1 MTAPIIAVLA
11 FDGIS
16 PFHFSVPC
24 LVFGADRTNLGL
36 PRFDFRV
43 CGVEEGLI
51 RTDAGLGILVPHGL
65 AALED
70 ADIVIIPSWK
80 DLEAPLAKPLE
91 EALGRAHR
99 RGALIVGLCLG
110 TFALAA
116 AGLLSGRKA
125 TTHWAYTEQLRAL
138 HPDISV
144 DADVLYVDDGDIVTS
159 AGVAA
164 GLDCCLHI
172 VRARYG
178 AEAALRLARHVVLSP
193 HRQGGQAQFIERPVA
208 KSADA
213 DRFTEVLDA
222 VRATSGETHSLDSV
236 AEAAG
241 LTRRTFTRRFQKS
254 IGTSFGDWLISQ
266 RIELAQRLL
275 EATDKSIDVVAF
287 DAGFGSA
294 TSLRQHFSARLRT
307 SPAQYRREF
316 SRRADVGERMAHLP
330 AALIGHV
337 SALSPN

>member
-1 MTAPIIAVLA
+1 MNAPTIAVLA

-16 PFHFSVPC
+16 PFHLSVPC
-24 LVFGADRTNLGL
+24 LVFGADRTSLGL

-43 CGVEEGLI
+43 CGVEKGPL
-51 RTDAGLGILVPHGL
+51 RTDAGLGILVPYGL
-65 AALED
+65 SALDD

-80 DLEAPLAKPLE
+80 DLEAPLAEPLE
-91 EALGRAHR
+91 DALGRAHR

-110 TFALAA
+110 TFAIAA

-138 HPDISV
+138 HPDVSV

-178 AEAALRLARHVVLSP
+178 AEAALRLARHVVISP

-208 KSADA
+208 RTAKA
-213 DRFTEVLDA
+213 DRFTGALDA
-222 VRATSGETHSLDSV
+222 VRATPGETHSLDSV

-254 IGTSFGDWLISQ
+254 IGTSFGDWLTSQ
-266 RIELAQRLL
+266 RVELAQRLL
-275 EATDKSIDVVAF
+275 EATEKSMDIVAF
-287 DAGFGSA
+287 EAGFGSA

-316 SRRADVGERMAHLP
+316 SGRAGRDEGTTL
-330 AALIGHV
+330 
-337 SALSPN
+337 ALSH

>member
-16 PFHFSVPC
+16 PFHLSVPC
-24 LVFGADRTNLGL
+24 LVFGADRTRLGL

-43 CGVEEGLI
+43 CGLEEGLI
-51 RTDAGLGILVPHGL
+51 QTDAGLSVLVPHGL
-65 AALED
+65 AALQD

-80 DLEAPLAKPLE
+80 DLGAPLAKPLE
-91 EALGRAHR
+91 DALGRAHR

-110 TFALAA
+110 TFAIAA

-125 TTHWAYTEQLRAL
+125 TTHWAYTDQLQAL

-144 DADVLYVDDGDIVTS
+144 DADVLYVDGGDIITS

-178 AEAALRLARHVVLSP
+178 AEAALRLARHIVLSP

-208 KSADA
+208 PSPAA
-213 DRFTEVLDA
+213 DRFTQALDK
-222 VRATSGETHSLDSV
+222 VRATLDEPHGLDSV
-236 AEAAG
+236 ADAAG
-241 LTRRTFTRRFQKS
+241 LTRRTFTRRFQKTT
-254 IGTSFGDWLISQ
+254 GTSFGDWLADQ
-266 RIELAQRLL
+266 RITLAQRLL
-275 EATDKSIDVVAF
+275 ETTDKPMDMVAF
-287 DAGFGSA
+287 EAGFGSA
-294 TSLRQHFSARLRT
+294 TSLRQHFAARLRT
-307 SPAQYRREF
+307 SPVQYRREF
-316 SRRADVGERMAHLP
+316 SRRAGVGERRARLP
-330 AALIGHV
+330 AESIGHA
-337 SALSPN
+337 SALSPG